1 MPNLQRLPAPA
12 RENVTDLLWLLDE
25 VTPTLG
31 RITSDAG
38 SPVIDGTAAAR
49 GSARGPVRIVRDETE
64 FDKLQA
70 GDVLVCE
77 CTSPA
82 WSIVFP
88 SLSAVVTNSGG
99 ILSHPAIV
107 AREFGIPAVVAT
119 GDATS
124 RLKDGQQ
131 VVVDGT
137 AGTVRVV
144 S

>member
-1 MPNLQRLPAPA
+1 MADRPG
-12 RENVTDLLWLLDE
+12 DDH
-25 VTPTLG
+25 
-31 RITSDAG
+31 SDAA
-38 SPVIDGTAAAR
+38 GTADLTIASAVSITGVAASA
-49 GSARGPVRIVRDETE
+49 GSATGPVRIVMDETE
-64 FDKLQA
+64 FDKLRA

-119 GDATS
+119 GDATA
-124 RLKDGQQ
+124 RLRDGQQ

-144 S
+144 P

>member
-1 MPNLQRLPAPA
+1 MIA
-12 RENVTDLLWLLDE
+12 
-25 VTPTLG
+25 
-31 RITSDAG
+31 
-38 SPVIDGTAAAR
+38 GTAASR
-49 GSARGPVRIVRDETE
+49 GRTTGTVRVVAGESE
-64 FDKLQA
+64 FGKLRA

-99 ILSHPAIV
+99 LLSHPAIV

-124 RLKDGQQ
+124 RLRDGQR
-131 VVVDGT
+131 VEVDGT